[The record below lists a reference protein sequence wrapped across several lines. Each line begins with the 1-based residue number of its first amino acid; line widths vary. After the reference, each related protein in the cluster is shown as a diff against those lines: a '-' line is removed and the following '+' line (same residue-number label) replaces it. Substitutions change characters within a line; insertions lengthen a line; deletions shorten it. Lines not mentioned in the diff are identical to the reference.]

1 MAPASSTEKAGR
13 NVADNKHLAPALNPL
28 VRRVRTDVTATKGP
42 NGMGW
47 TREALTPARLAKHL
61 NGGPARGVCPIKAG
75 ESVTMVGLLDLDSHK
90 GESTW
95 QEMADTALRVV
106 GELEARFM
114 APVCFR
120 SSGGKGIHIYVL
132 WDEPQD
138 AYSVRQEL
146 TEAIGALGFT
156 NGTAGVAR
164 GQIEVFPKQ
173 DRVPA
178 DGFGNQFILPLA
190 GHSEPLEPL
199 LGMEPMGKDAAL
211 ALVWPS
217 SAPVVVREKP
227 VRERSDVVVEDLAL
241 LDRAL
246 FAIPND
252 DSTGPDRDG
261 WFRLMCAYKEGGGDK
276 ETARSWTMQHSSYRD
291 EAFDGPWE
299 SIKLGKDD
307 GTPVGYLFTAAQRH
321 GFTEHVVADF
331 PVVEQA
337 DAAPGEPEPLP
348 PFQRDKK
355 GGVEATVTN
364 TVLAV
369 RRPDVVGLQVAYDEF
384 RDEITVAQPG
394 AALAWRPMT
403 DADAVAIRM
412 RMEAVGFKAAPK
424 ELARDACV
432 LVAAENAYDSAKL
445 WLGSLKH
452 DGRAR
457 CETFLIDYMG
467 CEDTPYVRAV
477 ALYMWS
483 ALAGRVIQP
492 GVKADMVP
500 IYEGDQG
507 LRKSS
512 SIEAI
517 SPAPEFFV
525 ELDFDKDEDDTVRS
539 LRGALVG
546 EVAELSGLHTRQ
558 IEWIKKFVVRK
569 TEKWIPKYKEFATT
583 FDRRLLF
590 IGTTNRT
597 DILADDTGNRRWLPT
612 HVTKA
617 DVEGIVAAREQLW
630 AEGAVLFKQHGVMWH
645 EAERLAAPEHD
656 KYTME
661 DAWESA
667 VAAWLEGVDEFGE
680 GAAPWKNRTF
690 TTSDVLSGALRL
702 SAKEQDRLAQKRVAA
717 ILKSFRYMQKT
728 TRINGVPTRAWR
740 NAEIRLCDA
749 IRDASSVSGFS

>member
-1 MAPASSTEKAGR
+1 MADRTDLIA
-13 NVADNKHLAPALNPL
+13 ALQPL

-42 NGMGW
+42 KGMGW
-47 TREALTPARLAKHL
+47 TREPLTDARLAKHL

-95 QEMADTALRVV
+95 EQMAEAAQRVV
-106 GELEARFM
+106 DELEARFM

-120 SSGGKGIHIYVL
+120 SSGGRGIHIYVL

-146 TEAIGALGFT
+146 IDAIGALGFA
-156 NGTAGVAR
+156 NGAGGVSR
-164 GQIEVFPKQ
+164 NQIEVFPKQ
-173 DRVPA
+173 DSVPA

-211 ALVWPS
+211 SLTWPS

-227 VRERSDVVVEDLAL
+227 VRPAPALTDVDRSVV
-241 LDRAL
+241 DRAL
-246 FAIPND
+246 WAIPND
-252 DSTGPDRDG
+252 VDSRDQ
-261 WFRLMCAYKEGGGDK
+261 WFTIMCAYKEGGGDK
-276 ETARSWTMQHSSYRD
+276 ETARAWTMQHDSYTD
-291 EAFDGPWE
+291 EGFDGPWE
-299 SIKLGKDD
+299 SITVGKPD
-307 GTPVGYLFTAAQRH
+307 GTPVDYLFRLAESH
-321 GFTEHVVADF
+321 GWNELILAEF
-331 PVVEQA
+331 PVIEQP
-337 DAAPGEPEPLP
+337 AAPLDLP
-348 PFQRDKK
+348 PFARDKK
-355 GGVEATVTN
+355 GAIDATVTH
-364 TVLAV
+364 TVMAA
-369 RRPDVVGLQVAYDEF
+369 RRPDITGLQIAYDEF

-394 AALAWRPMT
+394 TALAWRPMT
-403 DADAVAIRM
+403 DADAVTVRM
-412 RMEAVGFKAAPK
+412 GLERIGFKSAPK
-424 ELARDACV
+424 ELTRDACV

-445 WLGSLKH
+445 WLGSLAW
-452 DGRAR
+452 DGVPRAER
-457 CETFLIDYMG
+457 YLIDFMG
-467 CEDTPYVRAV
+467 CEDTPYTRAV

-483 ALAGRVIQP
+483 ALAGRVLQP

-583 FDRRLLF
+583 FARRLLF
-590 IGTTNRT
+590 IGTTNRV
-597 DILADDTGNRRWLPT
+597 DILADDTGNRRWLPV
-612 HVTKA
+612 HVTRA
-617 DVEGIVAAREQLW
+617 DVEGIAAARDQLW
-630 AEGAVLFKQHGVMWH
+630 AEGAVLFNQHGVMWQQ
-645 EAERLAAPEHD
+645 AERLAPVEHD

-661 DAWESA
+661 DSWESA
-667 VAAWLEGVDEFGE
+667 VANWLESSDDFDADGL
-680 GAAPWKNRTF
+680 AWKNRAF
-690 TTSDVLSGALRL
+690 TTSDVMVGALRL
-702 SAKEQDRLAQKRVAA
+702 SAKEQDRLAQKRLSA
-717 ILKSFRYMQKT
+717 ILRTFGFVQKT
-728 TRINGVPTRAWR
+728 ARINGVPTRAWR
-740 NAEIRLCDA
+740 NARQVACNA
-749 IRDASSVSGFS
+749 TCNASSVSDLA

>member
-1 MAPASSTEKAGR
+1 MEKAGLS
-13 NVADNKHLAPALNPL
+13 VADRTDLIAALQPL

-42 NGMGW
+42 KGMGW
-47 TREALTPARLAKHL
+47 TREPLTDARLAKHL

-95 QEMADTALRVV
+95 EQMAEAAQRVV
-106 GELEARFM
+106 DELEARFM

-120 SSGGKGIHIYVL
+120 SSGGRGIHIYVL

-146 TEAIGALGFT
+146 IEAIGALGFT
-156 NGTAGVAR
+156 NGAGGVSR
-164 GQIEVFPKQ
+164 NQIEVFPKQ
-173 DRVPA
+173 DSVPA

-211 ALVWPS
+211 SLTWPS
-217 SAPVVVREKP
+217 SAPVAVREKP
-227 VRERSDVVVEDLAL
+227 VREIVSVTASGDLARL
-241 LDRAL
+241 REAL
-246 FAIPND
+246 AFIPNEGDNEQDYDTWRDIVFGVHHASGGSDEGREIAREFSARAAKHD
-252 DSTGPDRDG
+252 DAFFDERVWPYIKDR
-261 WFRLMCAYKEGGGDK
+261 EGGVT
-276 ETARSWTMQHSSYRD
+276 ENTVFALARNHGWDRCPPD
-291 EAFDGPWE
+291 E
-299 SIKLGKDD
+299 
-307 GTPVGYLFTAAQRH
+307 
-321 GFTEHVVADF
+321 F
-331 PVVEQA
+331 PVVEL
-337 DAAPGEPEPLP
+337 APEAPPELP
-348 PFQRDKK
+348 PFARDKK
-355 GGVEATVTN
+355 GAIDATVTH
-364 TVLAV
+364 TVMAA
-369 RRPDVVGLQVAYDEF
+369 RRPDITGLQIAYDEF

-394 AALAWRPMT
+394 TALAWRPMT
-403 DADAVAIRM
+403 DADAVTVRM
-412 RMEAVGFKAAPK
+412 GLERIGFKSAPK
-424 ELARDACV
+424 ELTRDACV

-445 WLGSLKH
+445 WLGSLAW
-452 DGRAR
+452 DGVPRAER
-457 CETFLIDYMG
+457 YLIDFMG
-467 CEDTPYVRAV
+467 CEDTPYTRAV

-483 ALAGRVIQP
+483 ALAGRVLQP

-583 FDRRLLF
+583 FARRLLF
-590 IGTTNRT
+590 IGTTNRV
-597 DILADDTGNRRWLPT
+597 DILADDTGNRRWLPV
-612 HVTKA
+612 HVTRA
-617 DVEGIVAAREQLW
+617 DVEGIVAARDQLW
-630 AEGAVLFKQHGVMWH
+630 AEGAVLFNQHGVMWQQ
-645 EAERLAAPEHD
+645 AERLAPVEHD

-661 DAWESA
+661 DSWDSA
-667 VAAWLEGVDEFGE
+667 VANWLESSDDFDADGL
-680 GAAPWKNRTF
+680 AWKNRAF
-690 TTSDVLSGALRL
+690 TTSDAMTGALRL
-702 SAKEQDRLAQKRVAA
+702 SAKEQDRLAQKRVSA
-717 ILKSFRYMQKT
+717 ILRTFGFVQKT
-728 TRINGVPTRAWR
+728 ARINGVPTRAWR
-740 NAEIRLCDA
+740 NARQAACNA
-749 IRDASSVSGFS
+749 TCNASSVSDFA

>member
-1 MAPASSTEKAGR
+1 MTERAGLI
-13 NVADNKHLAPALNPL
+13 AALQPL
-28 VRRVRTDVTATKGP
+28 VRRVRTDVTATKS
-42 NGMGW
+42 NGRMAW
-47 TREALTPARLAKHL
+47 TREPLTQKLLAHHV

-75 ESVTMVGLLDLDSHK
+75 ESVTMVALLDLDSHK

-95 QEMADTALRVV
+95 DEMAEAAQQVADALEQAGLR
-106 GELEARFM
+106 
-114 APVCFR
+114 PVPFR
-120 SSGGKGIHIYVL
+120 SSGGRGIHIYLL
-132 WDEPQD
+132 WDAPQD
-138 AYSVRQEL
+138 AYSVRCAL
-146 TEAIGALGFT
+146 RDVLAGLGYKDGAG
-156 NGTAGVAR
+156 GVRA

-173 DRVPA
+173 DSVAP

-199 LGMEPMGKDAAL
+199 LGMEPVGKDAA
-211 ALVWPS
+211 VGMTWPV
-217 SAPVVVREKP
+217 SAPVPVREKP
-227 VRERSDVVVEDLAL
+227 PRPVAVMRADSEMV
-241 LDRAL
+241 DRAL
-246 FAIPND
+246 WAIPNTI
-252 DSTGPDRDG
+252 DSRGD
-261 WFRLMCAYKEGGGDK
+261 WFALMCAYKEGGGDK
-276 ETARSWTMQHSSYRD
+276 ETARAWTMQHGSYTD
-291 EAFDGPWE
+291 EGFDGPWD
-299 SIKLGKDD
+299 SITVGKPD
-307 GTPVGYLFTAAQRH
+307 GTPVDHLFR
-321 GFTEHVVADF
+321 VAEANGWNELVLAEF
-331 PVVEQA
+331 PVIT
-337 DAAPGEPEPLP
+337 PGVARQELP
-348 PFQRDKK
+348 SFQRDKK
-355 GGVEATVTN
+355 GGIEATVTN

-394 AALAWRPMT
+394 AELAWRPMT

-412 RMEAVGFKAAPK
+412 GLEAVGFKAAPK
-424 ELARDACV
+424 ELTRDACV

-445 WLGSLKH
+445 WLGSKVW
-452 DGRAR
+452 DGVPRVER
-457 CETFLIDYMG
+457 YLIEFMG
-467 CEDTPYVRAV
+467 CEDTPYTRAV

-483 ALAGRVIQP
+483 ALAGRVLQP

-583 FDRRLLF
+583 FERRLLF

-597 DILADDTGNRRWLPT
+597 DILADDTGNRRWLPV

-617 DVEGIVAAREQLW
+617 DVEGIVAVRDQLW
-630 AEGAVLFKQHGVMWH
+630 AEGAVLFQRLGVMWH

-667 VAAWLEGVDEFGE
+667 IAAWLEGVDDFGE
-680 GAAPWKNRTF
+680 GAVPWKNRTF
-690 TTSDVLSGALRL
+690 TTADVLSGALRL
-702 SAKEQDRLAQKRVAA
+702 STKEQDRLAQKRVAA
-717 ILKSFRYMQKT
+717 ILKSFRYTQKT
-728 TRINGVPTRAWR
+728 TRIGGVPTRAWR

-749 IRDASSVSGFS
+749 IRDASSVSHLA

>member
-1 MAPASSTEKAGR
+1 MADRTELIA
-13 NVADNKHLAPALNPL
+13 ALQPL

-42 NGMGW
+42 KGMGW
-47 TREALTPARLAKHL
+47 TREPLTEARLVKHL

-95 QEMADTALRVV
+95 EEMAEAAQRVV
-106 GELEARFM
+106 DELEARFL

-120 SSGGKGIHIYVL
+120 SSGGRGIHIYLL

-138 AYSVRQEL
+138 AYSVRREL
-146 TEAIGALGFT
+146 TEAIEVLGFA

-173 DRVPA
+173 DSVPA
-178 DGFGNQFILPLA
+178 DGYGNQFILPLA
-190 GHSEPLEPL
+190 GASEPLEPL
-199 LGMEPMGKDAAL
+199 LGMQPMGKDAAL
-211 ALVWPS
+211 ALTWPS
-217 SAPVVVREKP
+217 SAPVPVREKP
-227 VRERSDVVVEDLAL
+227 VRARPSVSVDDLGM

-246 FAIPND
+246 WAIPND
-252 DSTGPDRDG
+252 IDSREQ
-261 WFRLMCAYKEGGGDK
+261 WFTVMCAYKEGGGDK
-276 ETARSWTMQHSSYRD
+276 ETARSWTEQYTGAED
-291 EAFDGPWE
+291 AAFDKTWD
-299 SIKLGKDD
+299 SITVGKAD
-307 GTPVGYLFTAAQRH
+307 GTPVDYLFRLAESH
-321 GFTEHVVADF
+321 GWNELIVAEF
-331 PVVEQA
+331 PVIEQP
-337 DAAPGEPEPLP
+337 AAPLELP
-348 PFQRDKK
+348 PFARDKK
-355 GGVEATVTN
+355 GAIDATVTH
-364 TVLAV
+364 TVMAA
-369 RRPDVVGLQVAYDEF
+369 RRPDIIGLQIAYDEF

-403 DADAVAIRM
+403 DADAVTVRM
-412 RMEAVGFKAAPK
+412 GLERIGFKSAPK
-424 ELARDACV
+424 ELTRDACV

-445 WLGSLKH
+445 WLGSLTW
-452 DGRAR
+452 DGVPRVER
-457 CETFLIDYMG
+457 YLIEFMG
-467 CEDTPYVRAV
+467 CEDTPYTRAV

-483 ALAGRVIQP
+483 ALAGRVLQP

-512 SIEAI
+512 SIEAV

-583 FDRRLLF
+583 FARRLLF
-590 IGTTNRT
+590 IGTTNRV
-597 DILADDTGNRRWLPT
+597 DILADDTGNRRWLPV

-617 DVEGIVAAREQLW
+617 DVEGIAVARDQLW
-630 AEGAVLFKQHGVMWH
+630 AEGAALFNQHGVMWQQ
-645 EAERLAAPEHD
+645 AERLAPVEHD

-661 DAWESA
+661 DSWESA
-667 VAAWLEGVDEFGE
+667 VATWLEGVDEFGE
-680 GAAPWKNRTF
+680 DGLQWKNRVF
-690 TTSDVLSGALRL
+690 TTSDVMAGALRL

-717 ILKSFRYMQKT
+717 ILRTFGFVQKT
-728 TRINGVPTRAWR
+728 TRIGGVPTRAWR
-740 NAEIRLCDA
+740 NAGLRLCDVDRNA
-749 IRDASSVSGFS
+749 VSVSDLA